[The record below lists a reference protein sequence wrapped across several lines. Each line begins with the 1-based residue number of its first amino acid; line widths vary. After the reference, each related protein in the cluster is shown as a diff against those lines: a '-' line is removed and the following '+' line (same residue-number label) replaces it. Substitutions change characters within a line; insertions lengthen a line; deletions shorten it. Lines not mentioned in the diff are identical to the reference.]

1 MFYAKNIFTAIFFCL
16 VLLFGGFQLKAE
28 ETETEISYLEF
39 ANIATGHPQSK
50 FEAPSTVTVITAEEI
65 KNIGAR
71 TVLEALRLVPGLI
84 VGLDISGI
92 PIVSLRGVYSAG
104 SERILFL
111 LNGIPVNNPLTGGG
125 TLFFAD
131 LSVDKIERIEVIR
144 GPGSVLYGSEAF
156 TGVINIVLKRDYLDH
171 LGYWRGTY
179 DFDEINLALDKKNQD
194 SNLWFDFVHRDKN
207 SSSLFVKRDRFSVF
221 PLFSLSKNLPRYHHT
236 SDWERRQ
243 EIYTG
248 FSWKDLV
255 LDILYV
261 NHASGIPYNLSGVP
275 SNKSR
280 FARQNFMVNLFCKSY
295 FKSVSIEQL
304 FHFSYYYHDL
314 YADFYPRGS
323 IIKDVSDNVYYFPY
337 GLKWRRKTDIYRLRY
352 ELKSHYNL
360 GDHRLFG
367 GLVFQNDA
375 IGDPK
380 YYENVIPCS
389 DARCY
394 SNIPYLVDLSDIFG
408 WIRDRDRFY
417 YSFYLQDEYA
427 IRKNIFLTLG
437 MRYDWY
443 DDFGDNLSFRAGLV
457 FNLKRYWY
465 LKILYGEGF
474 RAPSFRE
481 LYLKSCPVLPRS
493 GNPSLDAEEMESY
506 EIGLFYSSPVFQF
519 GITYFYHNYD
529 DLIYLAPD
537 KFFNFYYKNSSSD
550 AHTQGVEIEGKYI
563 FGKLDYL
570 LFSYAYFDH
579 SNAEGFHCV
588 PYHVFSFNFFKHL
601 LRGISFDYKFYYL
614 SSWPSY
620 HIEDYSI
627 SDLIVRYINPRYE
640 FTIGVYNIW
649 DHHYKYPDLS
659 RFYIDNYL
667 NPGRTFGVKLQIY
680 F

>member
-1 MFYAKNIFTAIFFCL
+1 M
-16 VLLFGGFQLKAE
+16 
-28 ETETEISYLEF
+28 
-39 ANIATGHPQSK
+39 
-50 FEAPSTVTVITAEEI
+50 
-65 KNIGAR
+65 
-71 TVLEALRLVPGLI
+71 VPGLI

-156 TGVINIVLKRDYLDH
+156 TGVINIILKRDYLDH

-194 SNLWFDFVHRDKN
+194 FNLWFDFVHRDKN

-221 PLFSLSKNLPRYHHT
+221 PLFSLSKNLPRYHYT

-243 EIYTG
+243 EVYAG

-255 LDILYV
+255 LDVFYI

-275 SNKSR
+275 SDKSR
-280 FARQNFMVNLFCKSY
+280 FVRQNFMINFSCNNS
-295 FKSVSIEQL
+295 FKSVLIEQL

-314 YADFYPRGS
+314 YSDFYPRGS
-323 IIKDVSDNVYYFPY
+323 RIVDPFNHVHYFPY
-337 GLKWRRKTDIYRLRY
+337 GLRWRRKLDIFRTRY
-352 ELKSHYNL
+352 EIKSRYYF
-360 GDHRLFG
+360 DHHRFFG
-367 GLVFQNDA
+367 GFVLQYDSLEN
-375 IGDPK
+375 PE
-380 YYENVIPCS
+380 YYENIIPGS
-389 DARCY
+389 DPQY
-394 SNIPYLVDLSDIFG
+394 YKNVPNLENLSDIFN
-408 WIRDRDRFY
+408 WIRDEDRFH
-417 YSFYLQDEYA
+417 YSFYFQDEYT

-437 MRYDWY
+437 VRYDWY

-457 FNLKRYWY
+457 FNLKKFWY
-465 LKILYGEGF
+465 LKLLYGEGF

-519 GITYFYHNYD
+519 GITYFYHNYE
-529 DLIYLAPD
+529 DLIYLALD
-537 KFFNFYYKNSSSD
+537 KFFNYYYENSSSD
-550 AHTQGVEIEGKYI
+550 AHTQGVELEAKYI
-563 FGKLDYL
+563 FGKLNYFL
-570 LFSYAYFDH
+570 VSYAYFDH
-579 SNAEGFHCV
+579 SGAKGFYCV
-588 PYHVFSFNFFKHL
+588 PYHVFSFNFYKHL
-601 LRGISFDYKFYYL
+601 FRGLSFDYKFYYL
-614 SSWPSY
+614 SSWSSY
-620 HIEDYSI
+620 DIGDYSV
-627 SDLIVRYINPRYE
+627 SDFLFHYIKPRFE
-640 FTIGVYNIW
+640 FMLGIYNLW

-659 RFYIDNYL
+659 RFYVDNYV
-667 NPGRTFGVKLQIY
+667 NPGRTFGLKLQFY